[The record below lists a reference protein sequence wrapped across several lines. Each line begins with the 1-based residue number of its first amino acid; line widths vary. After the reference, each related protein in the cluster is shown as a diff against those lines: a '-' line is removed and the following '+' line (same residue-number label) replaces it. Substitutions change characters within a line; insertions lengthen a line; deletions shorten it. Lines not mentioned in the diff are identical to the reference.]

1 MAAVDGHSSGHP
13 SFAEMAVAAPQPLP
27 EISVAHRVPKV
38 MDGEIFF
45 QFSKE
50 EINRSAEPF
59 RFSIVIK
66 FLRQR
71 PSLDAI
77 RAFIANRWGLSSIPV
92 VSSMKLPRNVF
103 IRLAT
108 EADFVKVL
116 SHESCEVNGVA
127 YCAFHWSPDFN
138 EEHEPSNVPVWILLP
153 GLPPNFYQESFL
165 QIFTAPLG
173 RFIRRDN
180 STCCATRTDG
190 ARLCLEMDA
199 AKEPISYFWIGTPGL
214 ATSRKQEI
222 IFETLPAY
230 CGKCRVQGH
239 NSKTCRAGKPKQE
252 ERNRGRNKEKDESGG
267 NTSSQKEDGEI
278 NNPLFFPPET
288 EAAEPVAPCE
298 DEVKTQHGAHDQ
310 ERMTGEYVSG
320 GPSIDNKRDGE
331 IPVPSS
337 PETES
342 VKDVSLEQLGNSL

>member
-1 MAAVDGHSSGHP
+1 MAAVDGHSSGRP

-27 EISVAHRVPKV
+27 EITVARRVPKV

-77 RAFIANRWGLSSIPV
+77 RAFIASRWGLSSTPM
-92 VSSMKLPRNVF
+92 VSSMKLPRNAF

-108 EADFVKVL
+108 EADFVKAL
-116 SHESCEVNGVA
+116 SRESCEVNGVA
-127 YCAFHWSPDFN
+127 YRAFHWSPDFN

-165 QIFTAPLG
+165 RIFIAPLG
-173 RFIRRDN
+173 RFICRDN
-180 STCCATRTDG
+180 STHCVTRTDG

-199 AKEPISYFWIGTPGL
+199 AKEPISYFWIGIPGL
-214 ATSRKQEI
+214 ATSRKQDI

-252 ERNRGRNKEKDESGG
+252 ERNWGRNKENNEPGG
-267 NTSSQKEDGEI
+267 NSSSQKEDGEI
-278 NNPLFFPPET
+278 NNPLFIPPET
-288 EAAEPVAPCE
+288 EAAEPRSAV
-298 DEVKTQHGAHDQ
+298 
-310 ERMTGEYVSG
+310 
-320 GPSIDNKRDGE
+320 
-331 IPVPSS
+331 
-337 PETES
+337 
-342 VKDVSLEQLGNSL
+342 